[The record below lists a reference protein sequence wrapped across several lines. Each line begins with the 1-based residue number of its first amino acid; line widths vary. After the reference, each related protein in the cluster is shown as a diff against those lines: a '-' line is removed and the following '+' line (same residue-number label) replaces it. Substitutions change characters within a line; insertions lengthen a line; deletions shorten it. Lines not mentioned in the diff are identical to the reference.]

1 MDRKIRFIDLF
12 AGIGGLHL
20 GLVGAAKL
28 LGLDTEVVLAAEIDK
43 DARSVYQT
51 NFGHRSQGDV
61 RAIED
66 LAPHDVLLAGFPC
79 QSFSYA
85 GKKAGFGD
93 TRGTLFFEIMRLI
106 EDFKP
111 PVMIF
116 ENVAG
121 LVAHDQ
127 GRTFKTIQH
136 EVEEQGYSFD
146 WFYLNSSNF
155 GLPQN
160 RLRVYMVCM
169 LGGRKTHINL
179 VSDKGPK
186 DSHAFNSER
195 VSLFGD
201 TPSYAVVRDI
211 LEDNPDSKYDC
222 SPEFVQSLKQVLNGR
237 SLDGIRLIDYRGGNS
252 VHSWELGMRGE
263 CTPEE
268 VEFMNDFILERRKKK
283 FGHHQDGKLLT
294 KEQIASYHRRPNLDS
309 ILDSLEQKGYLKK
322 VGEGYKP
329 VAGNFSFGV
338 FKFLDPGK
346 IAITL
351 TSSDT
356 EKLGVFHNGRVRR
369 ITPREAARL
378 QGFPDSFKLHPD
390 DRKAYYQLG
399 NAVSVGVAQAVA
411 LEALKVSPLIERIR
425 TQAFD
430 DKKSA
435 KNAISSFEKQ
445 TVQ

>member
-1 MDRKIRFIDLF
+1 MDKTLRFVDLF

-20 GLVGAAKL
+20 WLSQAAKSV
-28 LGLDTEVVLAAEIDK
+28 GLNPELVFAAEIDK
-43 DARSVYQT
+43 DARKVYQT
-51 NFGHRSQGDV
+51 NFAHIPEGDV
-61 RAIED
+61 RLIER
-66 LAPHDVLLAGFPC
+66 LVPHDVLLAGFPC

-106 EDFKP
+106 EESKP
-111 PVMIF
+111 QIMIF

-121 LVAHDQ
+121 LVSHDQ

-136 EVEEQGYSFD
+136 EIEERGYSFD

-160 RLRVYMVCM
+160 RLRVYMICI
-169 LGGRKTHINL
+169 LGGHTKSIGL

-186 DSHAFNSER
+186 DSHAFRSEL
-195 VSLFGD
+195 VALFGD
-201 TPSYAVVRDI
+201 TPSYTVVRDI
-211 LEDNPDSKYDC
+211 LEENPDPKYDC
-222 SPEFVQSLKQVLNGR
+222 KPEFANSLLRTLNGR

-252 VHSWELGMRGE
+252 IHSWELGMRGE
-263 CTPEE
+263 CTQEE
-268 VEFMNDFILERRKKK
+268 IDFMNNFILERRKKK

-294 KEQIASYHRRPNLDS
+294 KEQIQSYYRGSNLDV
-309 ILDSLEQKGYLKK
+309 ILDSLEGKGYLKK
-322 VGEGYKP
+322 IGEKYKP
-329 VAGNFSFGV
+329 VAGNFSFEV
-338 FKFLDPGK
+338 FKFLDPNK

-356 EKLGVFHNGRVRR
+356 EKLGVYHNGRIRR

-378 QGFPDSFKLHPD
+378 QGFPDTFILHPD

-399 NAVSVGVAQAVA
+399 NAVSVHVAEAVA
-411 LEALKVSPLIERIR
+411 LQALKLSSLVRESKHHP
-425 TQAFD
+425 FD
-430 DKKSA
+430 AIKFAKTPISLSDK
-435 KNAISSFEKQ
+435 AI
-445 TVQ
+445 VQ